1 VKLFTRRGVLRRA
14 HSTLVHIAGWC
25 AAVTR
30 SAYWLKQGSGIPSPR
45 LLCWAG
51 GLSGSTM
58 GRSVIS
64 VARVEIVIPPADK
77 NGKAAIVLATAN
89 DDGSDPWR

>member
-1 VKLFTRRGVLRRA
+1 
-14 HSTLVHIAGWC
+14 
-25 AAVTR
+25 
-30 SAYWLKQGSGIPSPR
+30 
-45 LLCWAG
+45 
-51 GLSGSTM
+51 M
-58 GRSVIS
+58 DRSVIS